1 MPLCSLMLERKHP
14 EKRRTPPVVEQ
25 RREGL
30 AKYRRLNRQALTS
43 EALAAVSSGSASSPS
58 FLLSS

>member
-14 EKRRTPPVVEQ
+14 EKRRFPPGVV
-25 RREGL
+25 RRRVGI
-30 AKYRRLNRQALTS
+30 AKYRRLDRQALTS
-43 EALAAVSSGSASSPS
+43 EALAAVSSWSASSPS